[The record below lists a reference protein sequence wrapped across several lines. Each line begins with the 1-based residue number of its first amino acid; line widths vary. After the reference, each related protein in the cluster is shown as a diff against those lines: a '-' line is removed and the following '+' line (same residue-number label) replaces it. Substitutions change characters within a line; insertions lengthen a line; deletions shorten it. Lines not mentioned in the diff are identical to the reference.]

1 MKNSQISSIQMNNM
15 HQSVSVQLLKS
26 PDKVI

>member
-15 HQSVSVQLLKS
+15 QQSVSVQLLKS